1 MAASGLTG
9 DLAMTMV
16 GRAIGVIV
24 LCFLAGLLLSRL
36 GITARG
42 ILTDTWATILSV
54 FVLLADWMQWALP
67 YILLGAVVVV
77 PLFLLATLQRFGN
90 HKEKTA
96 AALGVSLK
104 TLYNRLKEYAQEPAA
119 PAGTDDPA

>member
-1 MAASGLTG
+1 MVLGPHCCPPAGRGRNGSPPCRRAGSGGQGRMAASGLAG
-9 DLAMTMV
+9 RRPAMTMV
-16 GRAIGVIV
+16 GRAIGLIV

-77 PLFLLATLQRFGN
+77 PLFLLATLQRF
-90 HKEKTA
+90 A
-96 AALGVSLK
+96 
-104 TLYNRLKEYAQEPAA
+104 RQR
-119 PAGTDDPA
+119 